1 MNIWYNDILK
11 NDSSFKDKLEAIRS
25 VKKIHWWI
33 ELIASNLYQWV
44 DPARPGQKLDCNP
57 LTFVFLL
64 KRCRFDFFKKKWPG
78 RPGQNPEPEPWTEPG
93 LKTMIVTM
101 FWIIF
106 LKLNWILIVAVES
119 K

>member
-33 ELIASNLYQWV
+33 ELIASNLHQLI
-44 DPARPGQKLDCNP
+44 DPTRSYQKLDCNP

-64 KRCRFDFFKKKWPG
+64 KQRRFDFF
-78 RPGQNPEPEPWTEPG
+78 
-93 LKTMIVTM
+93 
-101 FWIIF
+101 F
-106 LKLNWILIVAVES
+106 
-119 K
+119 